1 MRFSKD
7 SSVVGGVARGV
18 ALASSGGRLRHDEN
32 SPVRSMWGPGNS
44 TDAPTRA
51 RSAVSWAYSDSLSV
65 TTADLV
71 RA

>member
-1 MRFSKD
+1 MC
-7 SSVVGGVARGV
+7 
-18 ALASSGGRLRHDEN
+18 
-32 SPVRSMWGPGNS
+32 GPGNS

-51 RSAVSWAYSDSLSV
+51 PAAVSCAYSDSLSV